1 MTFMYDDLHQLLRNI
16 VFKYI
21 KPETL
26 EKCKNASIICDAN
39 FSDAKNHL
47 RNKEVDIGFG
57 ANKLLTDKLKTDEM
71 TKREI
76 DVFTADCLK
85 FLESL
90 TSKFVEESPLKY
102 AIVRNA
108 KGLNPETMCM
118 TPEKGTKLFESLVDS
133 LVQLDQV
140 TPKETDDIHAEY
152 KRYLEMVVIKNR

>member
-1 MTFMYDDLHQLLRNI
+1 M
-16 VFKYI
+16 
-21 KPETL
+21 
-26 EKCKNASIICDAN
+26 
-39 FSDAKNHL
+39 
-47 RNKEVDIGFG
+47 
-57 ANKLLTDKLKTDEM
+57 
-71 TKREI
+71 
-76 DVFTADCLK
+76 FTADCLK